1 MTWVNYNP
9 VKRMSWA
16 YAGVSDDDT
25 HICTTDEAAWEYYP
39 ENRWVYDKMKICETQ
54 DIPYG
59 PVGTMPSVYPVCIKP
74 IINLMGGSIKS
85 LV

>member
-54 DIPYG
+54 
-59 PVGTMPSVYPVCIKP
+59 
-74 IINLMGGSIKS
+74 
-85 LV
+85 